1 MRLSKWN
8 GHLYNWYNIENLEP
22 LIPRYVST
30 VDSGN
35 FIGYLY
41 VLKQFLIRENDY
53 SDEIVSEYKLEVDCK
68 NEETLQALYE
78 ELTGRELE
86 CRILTL

>member
-1 MRLSKWN
+1 MQDWGVDCSFLTES
-8 GHLYNWYNIENLEP
+8 EDADNLDKKE
-22 LIPRYVST
+22 
-30 VDSGN
+30 
-35 FIGYLY
+35 
-41 VLKQFLIRENDY
+41 KEEKDY
-53 SDEIVSEYKLEVDCK
+53 SDEIVTEYKLEVDCK